1 MFSKLKAIFR
11 RHNYTRSSINF
22 LDGLGMHGAKPR
34 PFDHEAAV
42 RQCSNWVYAAA
53 MLNANAVASIPLR
66 LYVRNRKG
74 NKLFKTRPVTNQQ
87 RKHLTGQHTPTTG
100 SSQSVMRKAAQW
112 GDQFE
117 QVVDRHPVLDLL
129 HQVNPH
135 QNGFELTALRM
146 LYLQITG
153 NCYLH
158 PVMNET
164 LKRPCELWLMP
175 SQWTRIIP
183 CKEHFISG
191 YSYGNNPLEQ
201 VKFKADEVIHFRLPS
216 ISDMHYGMG
225 RLEGVWSALG
235 LHDAKREMDIARF
248 DNHAR
253 PDYLLVVKQG
263 ASTEALDRF
272 EKQIDSKLRGPRNS
286 GKFITI
292 TGDVQAMPLNLQV
305 DHIGDSDRVLEEIAA
320 GFGVPISKLLTN
332 NPNRANAQVADSAW
346 LRDTI
351 LPYCRMDEEKLNEK
365 LLPLYGIEEEAFLAY
380 DNPVPQDINHQ
391 LNRRTKYVAAG
402 IMTVNEARR
411 EEGLEPI
418 AGGDV
423 LSH

>member
-1 MFSKLKAIFR
+1 MLSKLKAIFR
-11 RHNYTRSSINF
+11 RNSYTRSSINF
-22 LDGLGMHGAKPR
+22 LDGLGTHGAKPR
-34 PFDHEAAV
+34 PFDHDAAV
-42 RQCSNWVYAAA
+42 HQCSNWVYAAA

-66 LYVRNRKG
+66 LFVRSRKG
-74 NKLFKTRPVTNQQ
+74 NKLFKTRPVSTQQ
-87 RKHLTGQHTPTTG
+87 RKHLTGENSFQCQP
-100 SSQSVMRKAAQW
+100 SQSVLRKAAEW

-129 HQVNPH
+129 HMVNPH
-135 QNGFELTALRM
+135 QNGFELTVLRM

-158 PVMNET
+158 PVMNPMLE
-164 LKRPCELWLMP
+164 RPSELWLMP

-183 CKEHFISG
+183 SKEKFVGG
-191 YSYGNNPLEQ
+191 YSYGPNPLEQ
-201 VKFKADEVIHFRLPS
+201 VKFEADEVIHFRLPS
-216 ISDMHYGMG
+216 ISDIHYGMG
-225 RLEGVWSALG
+225 RLEAIWSALG

-263 ASTEALDRF
+263 ASAEALDRF

-292 TGDVQAMPLNLQV
+292 TGDVQAMPLNLPV
-305 DHIGDSDRVLEEIAA
+305 DLIGDADRVLEEIAA

-332 NPNRANAQVADSAW
+332 NPNRANAEVADSAW

-380 DNPVPQDINHQ
+380 DNPVPEDKTFQ
-391 LNRRTKYVAAG
+391 LNRRTKYVSAG
-402 IMTVNEARR
+402 IMTINEARR

-418 AGGDV
+418 AGGDAFAK
-423 LSH
+423 

>member
-1 MFSKLKAIFR
+1 MHI
-11 RHNYTRSSINF
+11 
-22 LDGLGMHGAKPR
+22 LDGLGQHGAKAR
-34 PFDHEAAV
+34 PFDQEAAV

-53 MLNANAVASIPLR
+53 MLNANAVASVPLR
-66 LYVRNRKG
+66 LYIRKRNG
-74 NKLFKTRPVTNQQ
+74 NKLFKTHPVNVQQ
-87 RKHLTGQHTPTTG
+87 RQYLTGENTHLSRP
-100 SSQSVMRKAAQW
+100 SRSVLSKAAHW

-117 QVVDRHPVLDLL
+117 QVIDRHPVLELL

-135 QNGFELTALRM
+135 QNGFELTVLRM

-158 PVMNET
+158 PVINPQ
-164 LKRPCELWLMP
+164 LNRPNELWLMP

-183 CKEHFISG
+183 SQDTFVDG
-191 YSYGNNPLEQ
+191 YTYGQNPLDQ
-201 VKFKADEVIHFRLPS
+201 VRFEADEVIHFRLPNLC
-216 ISDMHYGMG
+216 DMHYGMG
-225 RLEGVWSALG
+225 RLEAVWSALG
-235 LHDAKREMDIARF
+235 LHDAKRIMDTARF

-253 PDYLLVVKQG
+253 PDYLLIVKQG
-263 ASTEALDRF
+263 ASADALDRF

-292 TGDVQAMPLNLQV
+292 TGDVSAMPLNLPV
-305 DHIGDSDRVLEEIAA
+305 DIIGDSDRVLEEIAA

-332 NPNRANAQVADSAW
+332 NPNRANAEVADRAW

-351 LPYCRMDEEKLNEK
+351 LPYCQMDEEKLNEK
-365 LLPLYGIEEEAFLAY
+365 LLPLYGIEEDAFLAY
-380 DNPVPQDINHQ
+380 DNPIPEDKTFQ
-391 LNRRTKYVAAG
+391 LNRRAKYVEAG

-418 AGGDV
+418 AGGDQRN
-423 LSH
+423 H

>member
-11 RHNYTRSSINF
+11 RQSYTRSSINF
-22 LDGLGMHGAKPR
+22 LDGLGTHGAKAR
-34 PFDHEAAV
+34 PFDHDAAV

-53 MLNANAVASIPLR
+53 MLNANAVASVPLR
-66 LYVRNRKG
+66 LYMRTRNG
-74 NKLFKTRPVTNQQ
+74 SKLFKTKSVTLQQ
-87 RKHLTGQHTPTTG
+87 KKHLAGDSTTG
-100 SSQSVMRKAAQW
+100 IRPSQTVMRKAAQW

-135 QNGFELTALRM
+135 QNGFELTVLRM

-158 PVMNET
+158 PVMHDS
-164 LKRPCELWLMP
+164 LQRPSELWLMP
-175 SQWTRIIP
+175 SQWTRVIP
-183 CKEHFISG
+183 SKDKLVDG

-201 VKFKADEVIHFRLPS
+201 VRFEADEVIHFRLPNLN
-216 ISDMHYGMG
+216 DMHYGMG
-225 RLEGVWSALG
+225 RLEAVWSALG
-235 LHDAKREMDIARF
+235 LHDSKREMDIARF
-248 DNHAR
+248 NNHAR

-263 ASTEALDRF
+263 ASAEALDRF

-292 TGDVQAMPLNLQV
+292 TGDVTATPLNMPMDQ
-305 DHIGDSDRVLEEIAA
+305 IGDSDRVLEEIAA
-320 GFGVPISKLLTN
+320 GFGVPISKLLAN
-332 NPNRANAQVADSAW
+332 NPNRANAEVADSAW

-351 LPYCRMDEEKLNEK
+351 LPYCKMDEEKLNEK

-380 DNPVPQDINHQ
+380 DNPVPEDKQYQ

-402 IMTVNEARR
+402 IMTANEARR
-411 EEGLEPI
+411 EEGLEALPDGNKL
-418 AGGDV
+418 AM
-423 LSH
+423 